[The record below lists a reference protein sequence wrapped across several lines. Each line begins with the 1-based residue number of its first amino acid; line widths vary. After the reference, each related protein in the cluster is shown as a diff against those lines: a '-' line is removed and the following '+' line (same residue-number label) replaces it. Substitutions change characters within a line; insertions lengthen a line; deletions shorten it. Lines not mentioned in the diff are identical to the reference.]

1 MKTISLFT
9 SALILA
15 VSLEARENPFDTT
28 AAYEEEAAR
37 IIELNEESLYNP
49 SEEDYAQRMQEKL
62 AVEGENKNIVE
73 KQVNII
79 APEKK
84 EMPKKETK
92 YSKDEVEK
100 LIKKAQK
107 QTEYKTK
114 KLIEKK
120 LEQTKVI
127 EPKQVVFVKPRADVE
142 AVEETFKEIKILPF
156 LKLQYSDEE
165 LNIHTDYKVSK
176 KFSIKKENKL
186 IIDYKANVNFYTK
199 REDLNSKNF
208 KKVAVG
214 NHKKD
219 GFFRV
224 VIELNKAPSS
234 YKVDYKNNL
243 ITIFNSDEMR

>member
-1 MKTISLFT
+1 MKTLSLFT

-15 VSLEARENPFDTT
+15 VCLEARENPFDTT

-62 AVEGENKNIVE
+62 AVEGENKNEVE
-73 KQVNII
+73 KQI
-79 APEKK
+79 EKIVPMMEK
-84 EMPKKETK
+84 PKIEQK

-100 LIKKAQK
+100 LIKKAQQ
-107 QTEYKTK
+107 QTENKTK

-120 LEQTKVI
+120 LEETKKI

-142 AVEETFKEIKILPF
+142 VVENTTKELQILPF
-156 LKLQYSDEE
+156 VKLEYSDTE
-165 LNIHTDYKVSK
+165 LMIHTDYKVSK
-176 KFSIKKENKL
+176 KFSINKENKL

-199 REDLNSKNF
+199 REDLESVNF
-208 KKVAVG
+208 KKIAIG
-214 NHKKD
+214 NHKKN

-224 VIELNKAPSS
+224 VVELNKKPSS
-234 YKVDYKNNL
+234 YKVDYKDNL
-243 ITIFNSDEMR
+243 ITIFNSDEM

>member
-1 MKTISLFT
+1 MKTLSLFT

-62 AVEGENKNIVE
+62 AVEGENKNEVE
-73 KQVNII
+73 KQI
-79 APEKK
+79 EKIVPMMQEK
-84 EMPKKETK
+84 TKQEHK

-120 LEQTKVI
+120 LEETKKI
-127 EPKQVVFVKPRADVE
+127 EPKQVVFVKPRPDVIIE
-142 AVEETFKEIKILPF
+142 NTTKELQILPF
-156 LKLQYSDEE
+156 VKLEYSDSE
-165 LNIHTDYKVSK
+165 LMIHTDYKVSK
-176 KFSIKKENKL
+176 KFSINKENKL

-199 REDLNSKNF
+199 RENLDSKNF
-208 KKVAVG
+208 KKITIG
-214 NHKKD
+214 NHKKN

-224 VIELNKAPSS
+224 VVEFDKNPSS

-243 ITIFNSDEMR
+243 ITIFNSDEM

>member
-1 MKTISLFT
+1 MKTLSLFT

-28 AAYEEEAAR
+28 IAYEEEAAR

-62 AVEGENKNIVE
+62 AVEGENKNKVE
-73 KQVNII
+73 KQI
-79 APEKK
+79 EKIVPMMGK
-84 EMPKKETK
+84 PKVEQK
-92 YSKDEVEK
+92 YSKEEVEK

-107 QTEYKTK
+107 QTENKTK

-120 LEQTKVI
+120 LEETKKI

-142 AVEETFKEIKILPF
+142 VVENTTKELQILPF
-156 LKLQYSDEE
+156 VKLEYSDTD
-165 LNIHTDYKVSK
+165 LMIHTDYKVSK
-176 KFSIKKENKL
+176 KFSINKENKL

-199 REDLNSKNF
+199 REDLESKNF
-208 KKVAVG
+208 KKIAIG
-214 NHKKD
+214 NHKKN

-224 VIELNKAPSS
+224 VVKLDKKPSS

-243 ITIFNSDEMR
+243 ITIFNSDEM